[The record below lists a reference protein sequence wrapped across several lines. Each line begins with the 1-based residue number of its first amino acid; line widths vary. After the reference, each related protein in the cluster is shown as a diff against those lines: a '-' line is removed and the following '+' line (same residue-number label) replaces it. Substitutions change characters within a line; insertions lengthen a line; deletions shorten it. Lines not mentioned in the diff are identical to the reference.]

1 MKHYDFIF
9 AGGGGSSLAL
19 LLALHNIDGLK
30 DFSALIIEPDPK
42 NTNDR
47 TWCFWTDHRDNA
59 YPLVK
64 DIIDH
69 RWTKINNVHQQIS
82 ALKPFEYI
90 QIRSAEF
97 YAKSDEILAQ
107 YPQVERIRDK
117 VISLEEQKDRLLIST
132 EKENFSCD
140 KLFDSRPPKLK
151 SSELLWQSFVG
162 WRIKTDKAVFDTDT
176 CTLMDFEVP
185 QNGALQFMYLL
196 PTAENKALI
205 EFTRFGSAVLSKE
218 ESVPIIEKYLTDM
231 GIATYEIEEWEI
243 DKIPMSLELNR
254 AARFH
259 PQDQRIIPI
268 GLSAGNAKAST
279 GFAFKNILKHSADL
293 AAHLHKREKRLPRPV
308 QKVNF
313 KYYDQLLLRL
323 LNQKPDLSKKLFV
336 RLFEKHPLERILRFL
351 DEETSFGEDLQ
362 IMYQMPWLPF
372 FWSIKE
378 SVLHGGSIA
387 KPGERKK
394 NA

>member
-30 DFSALIIEPDPK
+30 DFSVLIIEPDPK

-47 TWCFWTDHRDNA
+47 TWCFWTDHQDSA
-59 YPLVK
+59 YPLVEN
-64 DIIDH
+64 IIDH

-82 ALKPFEYI
+82 HLKPFEYI
-90 QIRSAEF
+90 QIRSADF
-97 YAKSDEILAQ
+97 YAKADNILLQ
-107 YPQVERIRDK
+107 YPKVERIRDQ
-117 VISLEEQKDRLLIST
+117 VISLEEQKERLLIST
-132 EKENFSCD
+132 TMESFSCD
-140 KLFDSRPPKLK
+140 KLFDSRLPKLK

-196 PTAENKALI
+196 PTAENMALI

-218 ESVPIIEKYLTDM
+218 ESVPIMEKYLAEM
-231 GIATYEIEEWEI
+231 GITTYEIEEWEV

-254 AARFH
+254 ATRFH
-259 PQDQRIIPI
+259 PQGQRIIPI

-279 GFAFKNILKHSADL
+279 GFAFKNILKHSAHL
-293 AAHLHKREKRLPRPV
+293 AAHLHKREKQLPRPV
-308 QKVNF
+308 QKANF

-336 RLFEKHPLERILRFL
+336 RLFEKHPLDRILRFL
-351 DEETSFGEDLQ
+351 DEETSFDEDLQ

-378 SVLHGGSIA
+378 SILHGGSIA
-387 KPGERKK
+387 KKDR
-394 NA
+394 